1 MLSAFVPLMLYAWVV
16 EGNPTDIRWTST
28 AFLSAMYLALFGSV
42 IAAWL
47 NYWLLAR
54 VGAVNLLIMGL
65 VEPPIA
71 VLLGAWILDETMNAR
86 AASVRA
92 LILVSVWLAM
102 GGRAEGRPA
111 NRLCQGYRESAGA
124 VTKRWKPAST
134 GSPR

>member
-1 MLSAFVPLMLYAWVV
+1 M
-16 EGNPTDIRWTST
+16 
-28 AFLSAMYLALFGSV
+28 

-86 AASVRA
+86 AAVGSA

-102 GGRAEGRPA
+102 SSGKKSGRLRPA
-111 NRLCQGYRESAGA
+111 ATQG
-124 VTKRWKPAST
+124 TST
-134 GSPR
+134 ASPR